1 VRAADDAA
9 PEAEGRS
16 DDLVRQ
22 QRFQE
27 SFPSRRI
34 EASGNNKTTRKASEL
49 HGLRRRERRG
59 SNPDFK
65 HRGIQIRP

>member
-34 EASGNNKTTRKASEL
+34 EASGNNKNDQESVRIARTS
-49 HGLRRRERRG
+49 
-59 SNPDFK
+59 
-65 HRGIQIRP
+65 